1 MSMPLLDRIR
11 YAKED
16 EAQQI
21 LEEYISTERE
31 SNFEKVKNIVTT
43 LLKSPERKVRRAT
56 LNAIKNTDFIDKDVV
71 TLCTMMTKEDP
82 EKSVRDLATEVVLKL
97 IGTSSDEQKKELLR
111 SIVKLVSK
119 GKAML
124 DITDVVK
131 SIGIDFAKTLMEDPE
146 LDQETKEYLKFAI
159 EYLEKG

>member
-1 MSMPLLDRIR
+1 MPLLDRIR

-56 LNAIKNTDFIDKDVV
+56 LNAIKNTDFIDKDII

-97 IGTSSDEQKKELLR
+97 IGAGSDEQKKELLR

>member
-1 MSMPLLDRIR
+1 MPLLDRIR

-97 IGTSSDEQKKELLR
+97 IGASSDEQKKELLR